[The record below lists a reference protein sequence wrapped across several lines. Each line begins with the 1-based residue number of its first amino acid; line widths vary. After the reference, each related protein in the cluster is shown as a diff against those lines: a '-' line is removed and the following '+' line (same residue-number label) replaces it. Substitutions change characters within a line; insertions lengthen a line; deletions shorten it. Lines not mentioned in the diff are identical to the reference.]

1 MRTEELVRMLATNAE
16 APPPGGFG
24 QRYALALGWGAFA
37 ATLLMALA
45 LGVRPDLAEAAR
57 LPMFWAKLAY
67 AAALAAAGLV
77 AALRLSR
84 PGARLGR
91 VPLAVAAIVAAMWLL
106 GAAALARAEPAQWTG
121 LFFGDTWRSCPFLIA
136 GLSAPLL
143 AGALWATKG
152 LAPTRLAL
160 AGGAA
165 GLLAGASGALVY
177 ALHCPE
183 LGAPFLGVWY
193 LAGMLI
199 PAALGALAGPRLLRW

>member
-1 MRTEELVRMLATNAE
+1 MRTDDLVRMLATGAE

-24 QRYALALGWGAFA
+24 RRYALALGWGALA
-37 ATLLMALA
+37 ATLIMALA

-57 LPMFWAKLAY
+57 LPMFWAKLGY
-67 AAALAAAGLV
+67 AATLAAAALV

-91 VPLAVAAIVAAMWLL
+91 VPVVIVAIVGAMWLL
-106 GAAALARAEPAQWTG
+106 GAAALMGAEPAQRAH

-143 AGALWATKG
+143 VAALWAMKG

-160 AGGAA
+160 AGGSA
-165 GLLAGASGALVY
+165 GFLAGAAAAFVY